1 MTSARNV
8 KANRANARAST
19 GAKTWQGK
27 MRSARNARRHG
38 LSVSVLTNPLLS
50 EEAEHLAHKIAG
62 EGAPLTVLEAARRA
76 AEAQI
81 ELVRIRKARHDLFV
95 RRFEDLEFSPK
106 TSANVAKQRLEI
118 LERLARLRKSP
129 MLSKMKK
136 ALINQPE
143 GPKKIVAIVAEI
155 SNE

>member
-1 MTSARNV
+1 
-8 KANRANARAST
+8 
-19 GAKTWQGK
+19 
-27 MRSARNARRHG
+27 
-38 LSVSVLTNPLLS
+38 
-50 EEAEHLAHKIAG
+50 
-62 EGAPLTVLEAARRA
+62 VLEAARRA

-118 LERLARLRKSP
+118 LERLARLRESP

-155 SNE
+155 SNEYAALVT